1 MFSVSSNIAE
11 GQARQHLGE
20 FLHFL
25 SVANGSLAELD
36 TQRTIATN
44 LELMDSETS
53 NALDYDISE
62 IRKMLYSLRVR
73 LKERS

>member
-1 MFSVSSNIAE
+1 
-11 GQARQHLGE
+11 
-20 FLHFL
+20 
-25 SVANGSLAELD
+25 VANGSLAELD

-53 NALDYDISE
+53 NALDYDIGE
-62 IRKMLYSLRVR
+62 IRKMLYSLRAR